1 LRLTLEM
8 IYILKIKGTD
18 KIPDF
23 VQIRDQNMTLCAYF
37 RLDQQE
43 SGIRKNRMKEHSK
56 AIMDALKEMEFGK
69 LKQLDIQL

>member
-1 LRLTLEM
+1 LRLALEM

-23 VQIRDQNMTLCAYF
+23 VQIRDQDMTLRAYF

-43 SGIRKNRMKEHSK
+43 AGIRKNRMQEHSK
-56 AIMDALKEMEFGK
+56 AIMDALKEMKFGK

>member
-1 LRLTLEM
+1 MPLTLEM
-8 IYILKIKGTD
+8 IYILKIKGTN

-23 VQIRDQNMTLCAYF
+23 VQIRDQDMTLRAYF

-43 SGIRKNRMKEHSK
+43 SGIRKNKMQKHSK
-56 AIMDALKEMEFGK
+56 TIMDVLKEMEFGK

>member
-1 LRLTLEM
+1 M

-23 VQIRDQNMTLCAYF
+23 VQIRDENMSLKAYF

-43 SGIRKNRMKEHSK
+43 RGLIKNKLEK
-56 AIMDALKEMEFGK
+56 YKNEIMELINTFEYNG
-69 LKQLDIQL
+69 

>member
-1 LRLTLEM
+1 M
-8 IYILKIKGTD
+8 IYLLKIKGTD

-23 VQIRDQNMTLCAYF
+23 VQIRDQDMTLIAYF

-43 SGIRKNRMKEHSK
+43 SGIRKNKMEDH
-56 AIMDALKEMEFGK
+56 IGPITDALNEMEFGK